1 MNSQQIQLNRQWVA
15 AFLFTGLILALAAGL
30 IWIEADTS
38 GSTIQPAKM
47 VQQSEA
53 YSPQPGHIGPSVD
66 VIVIYPGADFSGGES
81 GLLPW
86 SQFRSIKGSK
96 PGVSGGSCCTE

>member
-1 MNSQQIQLNRQWVA
+1 MNTKQIQFNHQGVA
-15 AFLFTGLILALAAGL
+15 SLLLAGLILGLAAGL
-30 IWIEADTS
+30 IWTETDAS
-38 GSTIQPAKM
+38 GSTVQPAKM